1 MRTTKTLALA
11 ALLALPTTA
20 ALHAGQGVGQ
30 GAGQETKR
38 GDALLPAPPPGW
50 QRPDA
55 SQTGGPGAELEA
67 GEMGVGHKSGPPAG
81 NVLVTPNNAAAAANH
96 NEPIG
101 GSNATSGTSRDGS
114 LGSGSS
120 GMDSSR
126 EPDRK
131 N

>member
-1 MRTTKTLALA
+1 MRTAKTLALA

-30 GAGQETKR
+30 GAGLETKK

-55 SQTGGPGAELEA
+55 SQTGGPGEGLEA
-67 GEMGVGHKSGPPAG
+67 GEMGIGRQSGPPAG
-81 NVLVTPNNAAAAANH
+81 NILVTPNNAAAAANH
-96 NEPIG
+96 DEPIG
-101 GSNATSGTSRDGS
+101 GSSGTSGDPRDGS
-114 LGSGSS
+114 PGMGSS
-120 GMDSSR
+120 G
-126 EPDRK
+126 EPVRK

>member
-1 MRTTKTLALA
+1 MRTAKTLALA

-20 ALHAGQGVGQ
+20 APHAGQG
-30 GAGQETKR
+30 AGPETEK

-55 SQTGGPGAELEA
+55 SQTGGPGEGLEA
-67 GEMGVGHKSGPPAG
+67 GEMGIGRQSGPPAG

-101 GSNATSGTSRDGS
+101 GSSGTSGDSGDRS
-114 LGSGSS
+114 LGGNSSGMGSS
-120 GMDSSR
+120 GT
-126 EPDRK
+126 PDRK

>member
-1 MRTTKTLALA
+1 MRTAKTLALA

-30 GAGQETKR
+30 GAGQGTAQ
-38 GDALLPAPPPGW
+38 GDALLPPPPPGW

-55 SQTGGPGAELEA
+55 SQTGGPGDGLEA
-67 GEMGVGHKSGPPAG
+67 GEMGIGRQSGPPAG
-81 NVLVTPNNAAAAANH
+81 NILVTPNNAAAAANH

-101 GSNATSGTSRDGS
+101 GSSATSGNSRSQS

-120 GMDSSR
+120 G
-126 EPDRK
+126 EPDQR